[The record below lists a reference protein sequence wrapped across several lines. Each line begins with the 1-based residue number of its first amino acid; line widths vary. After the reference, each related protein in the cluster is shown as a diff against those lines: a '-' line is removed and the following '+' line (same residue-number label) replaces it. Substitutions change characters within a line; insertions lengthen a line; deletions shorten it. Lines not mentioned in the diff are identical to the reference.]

1 MRHASVALETLG
13 CKLNQAESEGLGR
26 HLRQVGF
33 QLIASPEDAEVYILN
48 TCTVTRVADRKARQ
62 RVRQV
67 RRGNPTALVAAV
79 GCYAERSAGDLLG
92 AGADLVLDNSQK
104 EQLPD
109 LLKAEFS
116 RHGSYAEQPVC
127 DDYVGRTRA
136 LVKIQSGCESSCSFC
151 VVPQVRG
158 EERCIPAGDIVRGV
172 GERSAEGYRE
182 VVLTGSKIGCY
193 SWEGIGGLASLV
205 EEILA
210 ETEVERLRLSSLQP
224 QELTPQLLRL
234 WEDRRLCN
242 HIHVALQSGSDS
254 VLRRMGR
261 GYSMKEFQ
269 GAVSL
274 AREMIPGVAITTDVM
289 VGFPGET
296 AEEFDESYRF
306 CEEMGFARMHI
317 FPYSSRPG
325 TAAER
330 MSRQVDESAK
340 RNRARRMTVLAEQ
353 SAYRFAQRF
362 LGQTMPVLWEQE
374 TQKGIWKGLTGNYL
388 QVFASSDGTLGG
400 RCMPAMLEY
409 PCDGG
414 IWGDLAEVPAMVCY

>member
-1 MRHASVALETLG
+1 MRRALVALETLG
-13 CKLNQAESEGLGR
+13 CKLNQAESESLGR
-26 HLRQVGF
+26 QLRQVGF
-33 QLIASPEDAEVYILN
+33 QLISSPEDAEVYILN

-67 RRGNPTALVAAV
+67 RRGNRTALIAAV
-79 GCYAERSAGDLLG
+79 GCYVDRSAGDLLG

-109 LLKAEFS
+109 LLRMEVD
-116 RHGSYAEQPVC
+116 RRGSCPEHPVR
-127 DDYVGRTRA
+127 DDYLGRTRT
-136 LVKIQSGCESSCSFC
+136 LVKIQSGCESSCNFC
-151 VVPQVRG
+151 IVPQVRG
-158 EERCIPAGDIVRGV
+158 EERCVPAEDVVREV
-172 GERSAEGYRE
+172 GERAAEGYRE
-182 VVLTGSKIGCY
+182 AVLTGTKIGCY
-193 SWEGIGGLASLV
+193 WWEGVGGLASLV

-242 HIHVALQSGSDS
+242 HLHVALQSGSDN
-254 VLRRMGR
+254 VLHRMGR
-261 GYSMKEFQ
+261 RYSTADFRS
-269 GAVSL
+269 AAAL
-274 AREMIPGVAITTDVM
+274 AREMIPGVSITTDVM

-296 AEEFDESYRF
+296 AEEFEESYRF

-330 MSRQVDESAK
+330 MSRQVDEVT
-340 RNRARRMTVLAEQ
+340 RRYRAQRMTVLAGQ
-353 SAYRFAQRF
+353 SAHRFAERF
-362 LGQTMPVLWEQE
+362 LGQTMLVLWEQE
-374 TQKGIWKGLTGNYL
+374 TQKGIWNGLTGNYL
-388 QVFASSDGTLGG
+388 RVFASSDGTLGG
-400 RCMPAMLEY
+400 QCMPARLEY